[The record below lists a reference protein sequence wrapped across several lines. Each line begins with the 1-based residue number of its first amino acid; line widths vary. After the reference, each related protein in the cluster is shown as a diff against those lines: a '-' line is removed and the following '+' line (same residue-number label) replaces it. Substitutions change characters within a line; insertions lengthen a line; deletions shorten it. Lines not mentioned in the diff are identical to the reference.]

1 MTLDISTLVLL
12 TIAIG
17 FGLGVLSVV
26 FSHLQPGVRGARLW
40 GAAMLA
46 FGAGYALLYVYAS
59 TRHVALLYAGWIGVL
74 CAVLMMVR
82 ALNRICGLKGPGTV
96 LDLSVIGIALFGWI
110 LFTFTYPSPLGHANT
125 ILILVSI
132 VVARAAWDIWSN
144 VRGSRIA
151 APAAAVAVLLGAVA
165 ATSILEALPPAAGN
179 ELPSEFGSP
188 ALVLVWAVS
197 LAFLTVCVLWLEV
210 SQLYATMETAG
221 MVDVVTGLSNR
232 LTIIAE
238 IEVEHS
244 RSHRARTPF
253 SIAIFGMD
261 NFGNVIDE
269 HGQRAGDQM
278 LKWAAGVI
286 RENVRPYDKVGRY
299 GEEEFLLMMPMTT
312 EKESLGIAERSRQA
326 IQKQA
331 CVVDGRQIGATVSV
345 GVAVG
350 ERGADLDA
358 VLHAAGEAIS
368 RAKDQGRNCTVV
380 APLIGMVAQ
389 VDIVAEGQGANA

>member
-40 GAAMLA
+40 GVAMLA
-46 FGAGYALLYVYAS
+46 FGAGYALLYGYAL
-59 TRHVALLYAGWIGVL
+59 TRNDVLLYAGWIGVL
-74 CAVLMMVR
+74 CAVLLMVR
-82 ALNRICGLKGPGTV
+82 ALNRICGIKGPGTV
-96 LDLSVIGIALFGWI
+96 LDLSVVGIALFGWI
-110 LFTFTYPSPLGHANT
+110 FFTFTYPSPLGHANT

-132 VVARAAWDIWSN
+132 VVARAAWDIWSS

-151 APAAAVAVLLGAVA
+151 APAAAVAVLLCAVA
-165 ATSILEALPPAAGN
+165 ATSILEALPPATGN
-179 ELPSEFGSP
+179 KLPSEFGSP
-188 ALVLVWAVS
+188 VLVLVWAVG

-210 SQLYATMETAG
+210 SQLYATMETTG

-238 IEVEHS
+238 IEGEHS
-244 RSHRARTPF
+244 RSHRAKTPF

-261 NFGNVIDE
+261 NFENLTDE

-278 LKWAAGVI
+278 LKWVAGVI
-286 RENVRPYDKVGRY
+286 RKSVRPYDKVGRY
-299 GEEEFLLMMPMTT
+299 GGEEFLLMMPITT
-312 EKESLGIAERSRQA
+312 EKEALGIAERARQA

-331 CVVDGRQIGATVSV
+331 CVVDGRRIGVTVSI
-345 GVAVG
+345 GVALG
-350 ERGADLDA
+350 ERGADLDS
-358 VLHAAGEAIS
+358 VLLAADDAIS

-380 APLIGMVAQ
+380 APLIGMRT
-389 VDIVAEGQGANA
+389 EGRGANA